1 MGKHIAILCMSLNIG
16 GAETHIFE
24 LAKGLKAKGHEV
36 TVFSNGGVYAAA
48 LEEAGIRHVQ
58 TPLHS
63 KSLSALRSSRRIL
76 KREFKKNRPSVVHSH
91 TRISNYVGGKVCKK
105 LDIPMVTT
113 VHFNFRV
120 GPFFKWFS
128 NWGCRALAVS
138 EDLKNYLVDNYDYDP
153 NHVELTVNGIDM
165 ERFSKKDMPEFRASL
180 GIKPE
185 EKMILMVTRL
195 DKEASIHVSNFFRIA
210 PQIYKS
216 VPDCRIVV
224 VGDGKLYSAFENEAA
239 EINRQCGSKFILLQG
254 ARTNIEQYTAAA
266 DLFVGISRSA
276 LEAMSSSVPTILLG
290 NLGYLGLYSDKI
302 RKECIET
309 NLTCR
314 GYPYP
319 ADDEIAKLV
328 IDCLCGKDLSE
339 NVEAGRRLVK
349 EKFSIDIMAKTAE
362 KLYQDAIESA
372 RPLDYM
378 ISGYYGSDNF
388 GDNLTLRCMMDHL
401 KNYKGTVLTHNIQN
415 TQVPERVH
423 KIHRFHLWKI
433 RKAMKQTKVFLLGSG
448 SLLQDSTS
456 NRSLFYY
463 QYITKMAIRYHCK
476 TLLYA
481 NGIGPISRKGNCRR
495 TAALLNQIDFITVR
509 DQDSMDLLKRLKID
523 RPAILTADDAFSYDF
538 STLVPCEP
546 IEAAAGKTIVGVN
559 FKLDSNCSDELLGK
573 LAGALR
579 ALAQKHGLFYY
590 LIPFHLSQDHPRLE
604 ALHRLLPEISF
615 MVEATA
621 EPQVLIRYVA
631 AAKYQIFERL
641 HGQIMATMLGT
652 PFLPINYDPKNRSLM
667 AQIGVDDY
675 LLNHLELF
683 SQATLI
689 NAFEK
694 VLDDQELICERLA
707 EYTAVA
713 REHAQKNHQYL
724 HQMIENY

>member
-24 LAKGLKAKGHEV
+24 LAKGLKAKGHTV

-48 LEEAGIRHVQ
+48 LEEAGVRHVQ
-58 TPLHS
+58 APLHS
-63 KSLSALRSSRRIL
+63 KSLSSLRRSYRIL
-76 KREFKKNRPSVVHSH
+76 KHEFKKNRPSVVHSH
-91 TRISNYVGGKVCKK
+91 TRISNFVGGLICKK

-138 EDLKNYLVDNYDYDP
+138 EDLKNYLVENYDYDP

-165 ERFSKKDMPEFRASL
+165 QRFAKKDMSDFRAAL

-195 DKEASIHVSNFFRIA
+195 DKEASVHVSNFFRIA
-210 PQIYKS
+210 PEIYQK
-216 VPDCRIVV
+216 VPNCRVAV
-224 VGDGKLYSAFENEAA
+224 VGDGKLRADFEQQAA
-239 EINRQCGSKFILLQG
+239 AINRQCGTDFILLQG

-276 LEAMSSSVPTILLG
+276 LEAMSSRVPTILLG
-290 NLGYLGLYSDKI
+290 NLGYLGLYSDEI
-302 RKECIET
+302 RSECIET

-319 ADDEIAKLV
+319 ADAEIIDLV
-328 IDCLCGKDLSE
+328 VDCLRGRDLSA
-339 NVEAGRRLVK
+339 NIEAGHRLVQ
-349 EKFSIDIMAKTAE
+349 ERFSIEIMASTSE
-362 KLYQDAIESA
+362 KMYCDAIESA

-401 KNYKGTVLTHNIQN
+401 KEYKGTVLTHNIQN
-415 TQVPERVH
+415 TLVPEGVR
-423 KIHRFHLWKI
+423 KIHRFHLWEI

-463 QYITKMAIRYHCK
+463 QFITKMAIRHHCK

-495 TAALLNQIDFITVR
+495 TAALLNEIDFITVR
-509 DQDSMDLLKRLKID
+509 DQDSMNLLQQLKIN
-523 RPAILTADDAFSYDF
+523 RPAILTADDAFSFDF
-538 STLVPCEP
+538 SQIVPYAP
-546 IEAAAGKTIVGVN
+546 VDAAQGKTIVGVN
-559 FKLDSNCSDELLGK
+559 FKLDSNCSDELLK
-573 LAGALR
+573 ELADALKTI
-579 ALAQKHGLFYY
+579 AQKHNFYYY
-590 LIPFHLSQDHPRLE
+590 LIPFHLSQDQPRLE
-604 ALHRLLPEISF
+604 ALNRLLPDISH

-621 EPQVLIRYVA
+621 EPQTLVRYVA
-631 AAKYQIFERL
+631 TAQYQIFERL

-652 PFLPINYDPKNRSLM
+652 PFIPINYDPKNRSLM
-667 AQIGVDDY
+667 AQIGMDDY
-675 LLNHLELF
+675 LLNHTDLSGE
-683 SQATLI
+683 ALI
-689 NAFEK
+689 AAIEK
-694 VLDDQELICERLA
+694 MLRNQELIRSRLA
-707 EYTAVA
+707 NYTAAA
-713 REHAQKNHQYL
+713 REQAQKNHQYL
-724 HQMIENY
+724 HQMIHNY